1 MLIDCRTCGAQRG
14 CVYLADVDLVA
25 DAVETVCKL
34 FDPAYR
40 RINVEVLGNTGAFL
54 HCHV

>member
-1 MLIDCRTCGAQRG
+1 LIDCRTCGAQRG